1 MRSRSGF
8 QACLKT
14 TDRQFIKHKKPAGA
28 GPAGFRSLPQE
39 DSYSMDGTSE
49 RPDRKTV
56 FEFAQRYVAGGI
68 SVIPIR
74 LDGSKAPAVALWKP
88 YQTRIATDDEL
99 RHWFLG
105 SDHGIGICCGAVS
118 GGLEVIDFDD
128 GSLFEPW
135 RLLVPD
141 IVAALTIVQTPSDG
155 WHVIYRCS
163 EIGGNAKIAMDPDR
177 EKKTLIESRGEGG
190 YVVAWGSPATAH
202 PTGRPYVK
210 NAGLH
215 PWTPWKISP
224 EDRRR
229 LWSAARTFNKDS
241 ELVKQAKR
249 QIERK
254 LNPVAIATGSN
265 PIIAKFNA
273 KHPISDIL
281 QRHGWT
287 SRDGLAWTRPGKT
300 TGTSASIVQAQD
312 GTELVRIFSSSTS
325 LPTQSLN
332 AFELVKQLEHGG
344 DNRAAYK
351 AAAEAVA

>member
-1 MRSRSGF
+1 MNG
-8 QACLKT
+8 T
-14 TDRQFIKHKKPAGA
+14 T
-28 GPAGFRSLPQE
+28 
-39 DSYSMDGTSE
+39 E

-74 LDGSKAPAVALWKP
+74 LDGSKSPAVASWKP
-88 YQTRIATDDEL
+88 YQTRIATDEEL
-99 RHWFLG
+99 RTWFLQ

-141 IVAALTIVQTPSDG
+141 IVAALTIVATPSDG
-155 WHVIYRCS
+155 WHVIYRCDQ
-163 EIGGNAKIAMDPDR
+163 IGGNAKIAMDPRR

-190 YVVAWGSPATAH
+190 YIVGVGSPATAH
-202 PTGRPYVK
+202 PTGKPYRK
-210 NAGLH
+210 DAGLH
-215 PWTPWKISP
+215 PWMAWRISP
-224 EDRRR
+224 GDRTR
-229 LWSAARTFNKDS
+229 LWKAARTFNRD
-241 ELVKQAKR
+241 EVLVQQAKR
-249 QIERK
+249 HINRM
-254 LNPVAIATGSN
+254 LRPAVASPTGS
-265 PIIAKFNA
+265 PIIVKFNA
-273 KHPISDIL
+273 KHSIADIL

-300 TGTSASIVQAQD
+300 TGTSATIIQAQD
-312 GTELVRIFSSSTS
+312 GTELVRIFTSSTS

-344 DNRAAYK
+344 DNRAAFK

>member
-1 MRSRSGF
+1 
-8 QACLKT
+8 
-14 TDRQFIKHKKPAGA
+14 
-28 GPAGFRSLPQE
+28 
-39 DSYSMDGTSE
+39 MDGTTE
-49 RPDRKTV
+49 RTDRKTV
-56 FEFAQRYVAGGI
+56 FEFAKLYVAGGI
-68 SVIPIR
+68 SIIPIR
-74 LDGSKAPAVALWKP
+74 LDGSKSPAVASWKP
-88 YQTRIATDDEL
+88 YQTRIATDEEL
-99 RHWFLG
+99 RAWFLQ

-155 WHVIYRCS
+155 WHVIYRCDQ
-163 EIGGNAKIAMDPDR
+163 IGGNAKIAMDPRR

-190 YVVAWGSPATAH
+190 YIVAWGSPAAAH
-202 PTGRPYVK
+202 PTGRLYVK
-210 NAGLH
+210 DAGLH
-215 PWTPWKISP
+215 PWMAWRISP
-224 EDRRR
+224 GDRTR
-229 LWSAARTFNKDS
+229 LWKAARTFNRD
-241 ELVKQAKR
+241 EVTLQQAKR
-249 QIERK
+249 HIDRT
-254 LNPVAIATGSN
+254 LRPAVASPTGSN
-265 PIIAKFNA
+265 LIIAKFNA
-273 KHPISDIL
+273 KHSIADIL

-287 SRDGLAWTRPGKT
+287 SRDGAAWTRPGKT

-351 AAAEAVA
+351 AAAEDVK